1 VNAETTTNGNGC
13 SWVMGAATAGGAS
26 PEGDSRRERSVDL
39 LIKAQSGNEA
49 ARDELLSRYL
59 PRLTRWASGRLPT
72 GLRSMLDTG
81 DLVQDAL
88 VNALPHLNTLEIRD
102 EGTFQLYLARAVNNR
117 IIDLYRRKA
126 RRPIREEMPEDA
138 VADTHSPLD
147 LAIGAETRAWY
158 ERALATLTDDEQAL
172 IFLRLELGLSFEE
185 IAEQLGKPSPDAAR
199 MAVKRAVKLLVS
211 EMDRQR

>member
-1 VNAETTTNGNGC
+1 
-13 SWVMGAATAGGAS
+13 
-26 PEGDSRRERSVDL
+26 
-39 LIKAQSGNEA
+39 
-49 ARDELLSRYL
+49 
-59 PRLTRWASGRLPT
+59 
-72 GLRSMLDTG
+72 MLDTG

-88 VNALPHLNTLEIRD
+88 VNALRNLNTLEIRD

-126 RRPIREEMPEDA
+126 RRPVREEMPEDA
-138 VADTHSPLD
+138 VADTRSPLD
-147 LAIGAETRAWY
+147 LAIGAEARAWY
-158 ERALATLTDDEQAL
+158 ERALATLTDEEQAL

>member
-1 VNAETTTNGNGC
+1 
-13 SWVMGAATAGGAS
+13 
-26 PEGDSRRERSVDL
+26 
-39 LIKAQSGNEA
+39 
-49 ARDELLSRYL
+49 
-59 PRLTRWASGRLPT
+59 
-72 GLRSMLDTG
+72 
-81 DLVQDAL
+81 
-88 VNALPHLNTLEIRD
+88 
-102 EGTFQLYLARAVNNR
+102 VNNR

>member
-1 VNAETTTNGNGC
+1 LA
-13 SWVMGAATAGGAS
+13 
-26 PEGDSRRERSVDL
+26 
-39 LIKAQSGNEA
+39 KAQSGNEA

-88 VNALPHLNTLEIRD
+88 VNALRNLNTLEIRD

-126 RRPIREEMPEDA
+126 RRPVREEMPEDA
-138 VADTHSPLD
+138 VADTRSPLD
-147 LAIGAETRAWY
+147 LAIGAEARAWY
-158 ERALATLTDDEQAL
+158 ERALATLTDEEQAL

>member
-1 VNAETTTNGNGC
+1 
-13 SWVMGAATAGGAS
+13 MGAATAGGAS

-39 LIKAQSGNEA
+39 LIKARSGNEA